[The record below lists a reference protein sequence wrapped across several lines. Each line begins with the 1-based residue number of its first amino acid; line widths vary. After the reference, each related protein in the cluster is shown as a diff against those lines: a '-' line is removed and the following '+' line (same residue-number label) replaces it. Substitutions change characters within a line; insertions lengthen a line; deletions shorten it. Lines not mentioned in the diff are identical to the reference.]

1 MTGAASTESNA
12 AAESQSAPL
21 LRIVGGNPSPE
32 DVAAV
37 VAVVSAAAAS
47 ASGGAESEPAV
58 AAWSQPS
65 GMHRRPMPVPSSTS
79 WVNTGRRY

>member
-1 MTGAASTESNA
+1 MTARGTESNS
-12 AAESQSAPL
+12 AAEPQPTPL
-21 LRIVGGNPSPE
+21 LRIVGGKPSPE

-37 VAVVSAAAAS
+37 VAVVTAAAAS
-47 ASGGAESEPAV
+47 ATTGAESEPAV

-65 GMHRRPMPVPSSTS
+65 AMHRRPMPVPSSTS